1 MNRRELYQR
10 FSDRGFEFGAEI
22 GVAYGDNSISLLECF
37 PKLKLYLIDPWA
49 KTARRTERFTKS
61 VKKKAME
68 KLSPYADRVLVMS
81 KRSEVAA
88 LDVSENELDIAYID
102 GDHSYD
108 AVMLDI
114 VLWGRRVKPGGILAG
129 HDYVRTRKHGVY
141 RAVNDYANYH
151 GIEVKVFEGNWYWE
165 IK

>member
-10 FSDRGFEFGAEI
+10 FSDRGFRAGAEI
-22 GVAYGDNSISLLECF
+22 GVAYGDNSISLLETL
-37 PKLKLYLIDPWA
+37 PGISLYLIDPWA
-49 KTARRTERFTKS
+49 GTVRSKEFYAK

-68 KLSPYADRVLVMS
+68 NLTPYSDRVIVMDE
-81 KRSEVAA
+81 KSEEAA
-88 LDVSENELDIAYID
+88 LHVRENDLDIAYID

-141 RAVNDYANYH
+141 RAVNDYARYH
-151 GIEVKVFEGNWYWE
+151 GIEIRVFEGNWYWE
-165 IK
+165 VT